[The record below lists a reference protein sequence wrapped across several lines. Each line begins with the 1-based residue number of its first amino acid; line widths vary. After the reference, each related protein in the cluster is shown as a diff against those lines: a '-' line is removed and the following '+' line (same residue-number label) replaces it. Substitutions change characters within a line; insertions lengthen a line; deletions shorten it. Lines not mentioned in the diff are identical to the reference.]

1 MGNTIPVNPK
11 ASPPDTTFTATTD
24 IILGIGKPEGE
35 PLTLDTP
42 ITVLQ
47 RSTFT
52 NEEKTQYATGRPGSW
67 SPETI
72 GDLFPEATEAT
83 VSTITVEQVMDAYL
97 ATEPQFI
104 YRTMLGAEI
113 VILVVHN
120 LTKPTLPYR
129 EATEEEATTHDK
141 GESITTDKY
150 PTRVIAEGM
159 EATTDVYRPAPDVI
173 LNLVSTYN
181 DNADMVNRDAYP
193 GWYVWKTVD
202 GKLTANVVL
211 GAPLAENSTLNLL
224 EVEAGYELDGDLEN
238 AAENGEDLQALLGLD
253 YWAKNLADMA
263 PTGYATMGVLPGH
276 PTMTEDGYSWLP
288 VLLAS
293 K

>member
-24 IILGIGKPEGE
+24 IILGIGKSEGE

-52 NEEKTQYATGRPGSW
+52 SEEKTQYATGRHGSW

-72 GDLFPEATEAT
+72 GDLFPEAT

-113 VILVVHN
+113 IILVVYN
-120 LTKPTLPYR
+120 LTKPVLPYR

-150 PTRVIAEGM
+150 PMRVIAEGM

-173 LNLVSTYN
+173 LNLVSAYN
-181 DNADMVNRDAYP
+181 DNADMANRNAYP
-193 GWYVWKTVD
+193 GWYVWNVVD

-263 PTGYATMGVLPGH
+263 PTGFSAMGVLPGH

>member
-24 IILGIGKPEGE
+24 IILGIGKSEGE

-52 NEEKTQYATGRPGSW
+52 SEEKTQYATGRPGSW

-83 VSTITVEQVMDAYL
+83 VSVITAEQVMDAYL

-113 VILVVHN
+113 IILVAHT
-120 LTKPTLPYR
+120 LTKPVLPYR
-129 EATEEEATTHDK
+129 EATKEEATTHDK
-141 GESITTDKY
+141 GESITADKY

-173 LNLVSTYN
+173 LNLISTYN
-181 DNADMVNRDAYP
+181 DNADMANRDAYP
-193 GWYVWKTVD
+193 GWYVWKVAD

-224 EVEAGYELDGDLEN
+224 EVESKYELDKELESTTGN
-238 AAENGEDLQALLGLD
+238 SEDLQALLGLD
-253 YWAKNLADMA
+253 FWAKNLADMA
-263 PTGYATMGVLPGH
+263 PTGFAAMGVLPGH

>member
-1 MGNTIPVNPK
+1 
-11 ASPPDTTFTATTD
+11 
-24 IILGIGKPEGE
+24 
-35 PLTLDTP
+35 
-42 ITVLQ
+42 
-47 RSTFT
+47 
-52 NEEKTQYATGRPGSW
+52 
-67 SPETI
+67 
-72 GDLFPEATEAT
+72 
-83 VSTITVEQVMDAYL
+83 
-97 ATEPQFI
+97 
-104 YRTMLGAEI
+104 
-113 VILVVHN
+113 
-120 LTKPTLPYR
+120 
-129 EATEEEATTHDK
+129 
-141 GESITTDKY
+141 
-150 PTRVIAEGM
+150 M

-181 DNADMVNRDAYP
+181 DNADMANRDAYP
-193 GWYVWKTVD
+193 GWYVWKVAD

-238 AAENGEDLQALLGLD
+238 AAENKEDLQALLGLD

-263 PTGYATMGVLPGH
+263 PTGFVAMGVLPGH

>member
-1 MGNTIPVNPK
+1 MGNNIPVNPK

-24 IILGIGKPEGE
+24 IILGIGKSEGE

-42 ITVLQ
+42 IAVLQ

-67 SPETI
+67 SPGTI

-83 VSTITVEQVMDAYL
+83 VGAITTEQVMDAYL

-104 YRTMLGAEI
+104 YRTTLGAEI
-113 VILVVHN
+113 IILVVHN

-141 GESITTDKY
+141 GESITSDKY

-159 EATTDVYRPAPDVI
+159 EATTDVYRPAPDI
-173 LNLVSTYN
+173 FHHLAAHYN
-181 DNADMVNRDAYP
+181 ENPELADGDAYP
-193 GWYVWKTVD
+193 GWYVWKTVN

-211 GAPLAENSTLNLL
+211 GEPLSENSTLNLL
-224 EVEAGYELDGDLEN
+224 EVEAEYELDGDLEN
-238 AAENGEDLQALLGLD
+238 ATENKEELQALLGLD
-253 YWAKNLADMA
+253 YWAKNLADVA
-263 PTGYATMGVLPGH
+263 PTGFKAMGTLPGD
-276 PTMTEDGYSWLP
+276 PTLTEDGHSWLP

-293 K
+293 E

>member
-83 VSTITVEQVMDAYL
+83 VGAITVEQVMDAYL

-104 YRTMLGAEI
+104 YRTTLGAEI
-113 VILVVHN
+113 IILVVHN
-120 LTKPTLPYR
+120 LTQPVLPYR

-159 EATTDVYRPAPDVI
+159 EATTDVYRPTPDVI
-173 LNLVSTYN
+173 LDLVCAYN
-181 DNADMVNRDAYP
+181 HSAGMANKDAYP
-193 GWYVWKTVD
+193 GWYVWKAVD
-202 GKLTANVVL
+202 GTLTANVVL
-211 GAPLAENSTLNLL
+211 GAPLTENSTLNLL
-224 EVEAGYELDGDLEN
+224 EVESKYELDKELESTTGN
-238 AAENGEDLQALLGLD
+238 SEDLQALLGLD
-253 YWAKNLADMA
+253 FWAKNLADMA
-263 PTGYATMGVLPGH
+263 PTGFAAMGVLPGH

-293 K
+293 T

>member
-11 ASPPDTTFTATTD
+11 ASPPDTTFTAHTD
-24 IILGIGKPEGE
+24 VILGIGKPDGE

-42 ITVLQ
+42 IAVLQ

-52 NEEKTQYATGRPGSW
+52 NEERTQYATGRHGSW
-67 SPETI
+67 APETV
-72 GDLFPEATEAT
+72 GDLFPDATQDT
-83 VSTITVEQVMDAYL
+83 ISSTTPEQVMDAYL

-113 VILVVHN
+113 IILVAHN
-120 LTKPTLPYR
+120 LTKPVLPYR
-129 EATEEEATTHDK
+129 EATEEETTAHDK

-159 EATTDVYRPAPDVI
+159 EATTDVYRPAPDI
-173 LNLVSTYN
+173 FRHLAANYN
-181 DNADMVNRDAYP
+181 ENPELADGDAYP

-211 GAPLAENSTLNLL
+211 GAPLAANSTLNLL
-224 EVEAGYELDGDLEN
+224 EVEAEYVFDGDLEN
-238 AAENGEDLQALLGLD
+238 AAENKEDLQALIGLN
-253 YWAKNLADMA
+253 YWAKNLVDTA
-263 PTGYATMGVLPGH
+263 PTDFKAMGILPGD
-276 PTMTEDGYSWLP
+276 PTLTEDGHSWLP

-293 K
+293 T

>member
-1 MGNTIPVNPK
+1 MGNNIPVNPK

-211 GAPLAENSTLNLL
+211 GAPLSENSTLNLL
-224 EVEAGYELDGDLEN
+224 EVESKYELDKELESTTGN
-238 AAENGEDLQALLGLD
+238 SEDLQALLGLD
-253 YWAKNLADMA
+253 FWAKNLADMA
-263 PTGYATMGVLPGH
+263 PTGFTAMGVLPGH
-276 PTMTEDGYSWLP
+276 PTMTEDGHSWLP

-293 K
+293 T

>member
-11 ASPPDTTFTATTD
+11 ASPPDTTFTAHTD
-24 IILGIGKPEGE
+24 VILGIGKPDGE

-52 NEEKTQYATGRPGSW
+52 NEEKTQYATGRHGSW
-67 SPETI
+67 APETV
-72 GDLFPEATEAT
+72 GDLFPDATPD
-83 VSTITVEQVMDAYL
+83 TIRGITPEQVMDAYL

-104 YRTMLGAEI
+104 YRTMLGNEI
-113 VILVVHN
+113 IILIAHSF
-120 LTKPTLPYR
+120 TTPEQPYR

-159 EATTDVYRPAPDVI
+159 EATTDVYRPTPDVI

-181 DNADMVNRDAYP
+181 DNTDMANRDAYP
-193 GWYVWKTVD
+193 GWYVWKVAD

-211 GAPLAENSTLNLL
+211 GAPLAANSTLNLL

-238 AAENGEDLQALLGLD
+238 ATENGEDLQALLGLD

-263 PTGYATMGVLPGH
+263 PTGFTAMGVLPGH

-293 K
+293 E

>member
-11 ASPPDTTFTATTD
+11 ASPPDTTFTAHTD

-42 ITVLQ
+42 IAVLQ

-52 NEEKTQYATGRPGSW
+52 NEERTQYATGRHGSW
-67 SPETI
+67 APETV
-72 GDLFPEATEAT
+72 GDLFPDATQDT
-83 VSTITVEQVMDAYL
+83 ISSTTPEQVMDAYL

-120 LTKPTLPYR
+120 LTKPVLPYR
-129 EATEEEATTHDK
+129 EATEEEATAHDK

-159 EATTDVYRPAPDVI
+159 EATTDVYRPTSDVI

-181 DNADMVNRDAYP
+181 DNADLATKDAYP
-193 GWYVWKTVD
+193 GWYVWKTTNT
-202 GKLTANVVL
+202 KIQANVVL
-211 GAPLAENSTLNLL
+211 GAPLAPNSTLNLL
-224 EVEAGYELDGDLEN
+224 EAEAEYSLDGEVET
-238 AAENGEDLQALLGLD
+238 ARENGEDLQALLGLS
-253 YWAKNLADMA
+253 YWAKNLADTA
-263 PTGYATMGVLPGH
+263 PTDFDAMGLLPGT
-276 PTMTEDGYSWLP
+276 PVTTEDGYSWHP
-288 VLLAS
+288 VLLFSA
-293 K
+293 

>member
-1 MGNTIPVNPK
+1 MGNTIPVNPE
-11 ASPPDTTFTATTD
+11 ASPPDTTFTAHTD
-24 IILGIGKPEGE
+24 VILGIGKPDGE

-42 ITVLQ
+42 IAVLQ

-52 NEEKTQYATGRPGSW
+52 NEERTQYATGRHGSW
-67 SPETI
+67 APETV
-72 GDLFPEATEAT
+72 GDLFPDATQDT
-83 VSTITVEQVMDAYL
+83 ISSTTPEQVMDAYL

-113 VILVVHN
+113 IILVVHN
-120 LTKPTLPYR
+120 LTKPVLPYR

-150 PTRVIAEGM
+150 PTRVIAEGI
-159 EATTDVYRPAPDVI
+159 EAITDVYRPTPDVI

-181 DNADMVNRDAYP
+181 DNADMANRDAYP

-224 EVEAGYELDGDLEN
+224 EVEAGYELDGDLES
-238 AAENGEDLQALLGLD
+238 AAKNGEDLQALLGLD

-263 PTGYATMGVLPGH
+263 PTGFTAMGVLPGH

-288 VLLAS
+288 VLLIS
-293 K
+293 D

>member
-11 ASPPDTTFTATTD
+11 ASPPDTTFTAHTD
-24 IILGIGKPEGE
+24 VILGIGKPDGE

-47 RSTFT
+47 RNTFT
-52 NEEKTQYATGRPGSW
+52 NEERTQYATGRPGSW

-72 GDLFPEATEAT
+72 GDLFPEVTKET
-83 VSTITVEQVMDAYL
+83 VGDITTEQVMDAYL

-104 YRTMLGAEI
+104 YRTMLGNEI
-113 VILVVHN
+113 IILVAHSF
-120 LTKPTLPYR
+120 TTPELPYR
-129 EATEEEATTHDK
+129 EATKEEATTHDK
-141 GESITTDKY
+141 GESITADKY

-159 EATTDVYRPAPDVI
+159 EATTDVYRPAPDI
-173 LNLVSTYN
+173 FHHLAANYN
-181 DNADMVNRDAYP
+181 ENPELADGDAYP
-193 GWYVWKTVD
+193 GWYVWKAVD

-211 GAPLAENSTLNLL
+211 GAPLTENSTLNLL
-224 EVEAGYELDGDLEN
+224 EVESKYELDKELESTTGN
-238 AAENGEDLQALLGLD
+238 SEDLQVLLGLD
-253 YWAKNLADMA
+253 FWAKNLADMA
-263 PTGYATMGVLPGH
+263 PTGFAAMGVLPGH

-293 K
+293 T